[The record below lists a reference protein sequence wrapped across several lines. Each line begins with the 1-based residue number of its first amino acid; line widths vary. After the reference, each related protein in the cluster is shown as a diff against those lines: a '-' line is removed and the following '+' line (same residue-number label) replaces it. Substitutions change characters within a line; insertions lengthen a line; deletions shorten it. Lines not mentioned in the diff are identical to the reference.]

1 MTPTQSKTLHNLKNL
16 HHLKKP
22 PPSKKTSTIYKKKP
36 QHPKKHQQRKN
47 LLTLTSPVATPHCL
61 TIWSW
66 HHPIL
71 LPGVLRVARSIGI
84 LVRRWGPSDNHRG
97 WFRINGRDTPLAF
110 AGLSSS
116 SWELIKSWLHPL
128 FQDQGIWTCSAKNK
142 HGVSQTKCNLLAQVK
157 SYF

>member
-1 MTPTQSKTLHNLKNL
+1 MTPAQS
-16 HHLKKP
+16 KKP
-22 PPSKKTSTIYKKKP
+22 PPSKKKHP
-36 QHPKKHQQRKN
+36 QSKN
-47 LLTLTSPVATPHCL
+47 LLTLSSPVATPHCL
-61 TIWSW
+61 TKWSW

-116 SWELIKSWLHPL
+116 SRELIASPIPGPGHMDVLSKEQAWSES
-128 FQDQGIWTCSAKNK
+128 DQVQSSRSGEILLL
-142 HGVSQTKCNLLAQVK
+142 VCNWIFSFFLWEFYLK
-157 SYF
+157 LIS